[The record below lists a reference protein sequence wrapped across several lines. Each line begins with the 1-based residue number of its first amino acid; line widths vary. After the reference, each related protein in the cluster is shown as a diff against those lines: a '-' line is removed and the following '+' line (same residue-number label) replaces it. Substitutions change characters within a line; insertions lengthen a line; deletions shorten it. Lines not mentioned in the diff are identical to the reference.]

1 MCSTFRLFFAL
12 FLQTRDSDACMRLV
26 QQSEPYF
33 VSSLL
38 HNVWCYDRRKGPIPG
53 FLSYVAKVSH
63 DRYNESVTHLMVDF
77 FPLI

>member
-1 MCSTFRLFFAL
+1 
-12 FLQTRDSDACMRLV
+12 MRLV

-38 HNVWCYDRRKGPIPG
+38 HNVWCYDRRKGPFHG

-63 DRYNESVTHLMVDF
+63 DRNIESVSHVMVDF
-77 FPLI
+77 FSLI